1 MALTMTRTRTQTALT
16 RLAKLLANLN
26 GELAFL
32 DELVANRRETADGLV
47 DRRDELLRH
56 RAAVQVT
63 VIQFDDAIDV
73 EQIGQAAEWAR
84 AYGGRQSRSLV
95 RRYRAAHL
103 HRESVE

>member
-32 DELVANRRETADGLV
+32 DELMATSHEEADGLAG
-47 DRRDELLRH
+47 RRDELLRH
-56 RAAVQVT
+56 RTAVQVT
-63 VIQFDDAIDV
+63 VIQFDGAIDV
-73 EQIGQAAEWAR
+73 GQIGHAAEWAR

-95 RRYRAAHL
+95 SRYRAAHL
-103 HRESVE
+103 YRRSPE